1 MKPSQVA
8 FILRRIATTI
18 EASRKPQAR
27 MVIAD
32 IQQVVSQIEQ
42 IAAPAVS
49 SGEKIYI
56 FKLDEGDVQIVRV
69 SQDEDSVWQ
78 DTMQYLEDAGLKFSV
93 EEAHVLTPGELSDT
107 HAPRDD

>member
-8 FILRRIATTI
+8 STLRRIATAI
-18 EASRKPQAR
+18 EASKKPQAR
-27 MVIAD
+27 IVIAD

-42 IAAPAVS
+42 TAAPAAS
-49 SGEKIYI
+49 EKIYI

-93 EEAHVLTPGELSDT
+93 EEAHVLTPGELSDAY
-107 HAPRDD
+107 APRDD